1 MGRLACLASASQE
14 ESRRREPSRVCRCVC
29 SSGLATV
36 TSKAGDG
43 ISNESQGREASSQA
57 VSVSCGGRASS
68 RMSSHVTRN
77 IPLRGFRICI
87 CLRLLLK
94 SFSECDDHAAEDD
107 GDDDDDVEEQPFR
120 LALQEAT
127 RAPVSAAR
135 DATSDVGIHFA
146 PSSPPSLLL
155 PRVSLRRPSSS
166 SSLSCLCL
174 SPSLAGP
181 DSLWLFPSRST
192 SRGQIARV
200 RVRETLLLLADY
212 KSAITVSATLTQETR

>member
-57 VSVSCGGRASS
+57 SVSVSCVGRASS
-68 RMSSHVTRN
+68 RMSSHVTRK

-94 SFSECDDHAAEDD
+94 SFPECDDHAAEDD
-107 GDDDDDVEEQPFR
+107 GDYDDDAVEEQPFR

-166 SSLSCLCL
+166 SSLSCRTL
-174 SPSLAGP
+174 SLILSLDLIPCG
-181 DSLWLFPSRST
+181 SFPPE
-192 SRGQIARV
+192 ARHKD
-200 RVRETLLLLADY
+200 R
-212 KSAITVSATLTQETR
+212 